1 MRDLVPGERVAVG
14 AEIELALAEAVRP
27 PLALALV
34 ALDRSRRASAAF
46 PPIDSA
52 SRELRPA
59 ARFGEDDRLALSLG
73 ELPPEVE
80 RLALIAYLAGGAGGG
95 TSFRAFGYLTL
106 LAAGFRF
113 RVELV
118 DRADTA
124 IILAE
129 LYRHGGGWKIAA
141 NGGGFIQGLSGVAEA
156 FGIDPAWARRLT
168 GGPSA
173 RGDHGPEP
181 DRERGPGSG
190 SGVSVDRHHVLSNAH
205 VIEDAAAIKVVGEGR
220 SMAAELVFADPR
232 NDLAL
237 LRAEQ
242 PLPASIRFRPGL
254 DLHLGEEVVALGFPL
269 QGLLGS
275 GPQASAG
282 NIAGLCGIGNDS
294 SLFQFTAPIA
304 SGNSGGP
311 ILDPSGH
318 MVGLVS
324 SSLNL
329 ERVRASG
336 NNAENINFGIKGA
349 IVRSFLD
356 AFGLSPELASSQSPI
371 GRAAMVREARSSL
384 YRIVSTC

>member
-1 MRDLVPGERVAVG
+1 
-14 AEIELALAEAVRP
+14 
-27 PLALALV
+27 
-34 ALDRSRRASAAF
+34 
-46 PPIDSA
+46 
-52 SRELRPA
+52 
-59 ARFGEDDRLALSLG
+59 
-73 ELPPEVE
+73 
-80 RLALIAYLAGGAGGG
+80 
-95 TSFRAFGYLTL
+95 
-106 LAAGFRF
+106 
-113 RVELV
+113 
-118 DRADTA
+118 
-124 IILAE
+124 
-129 LYRHGGGWKIAA
+129 
-141 NGGGFIQGLSGVAEA
+141 
-156 FGIDPAWARRLT
+156 
-168 GGPSA
+168 
-173 RGDHGPEP
+173 
-181 DRERGPGSG
+181 
-190 SGVSVDRHHVLSNAH
+190 VLSNAH

-384 YRIVSTC
+384 YRIVCTC

>member
-1 MRDLVPGERVAVG
+1 
-14 AEIELALAEAVRP
+14 
-27 PLALALV
+27 
-34 ALDRSRRASAAF
+34 
-46 PPIDSA
+46 
-52 SRELRPA
+52 
-59 ARFGEDDRLALSLG
+59 
-73 ELPPEVE
+73 
-80 RLALIAYLAGGAGGG
+80 
-95 TSFRAFGYLTL
+95 
-106 LAAGFRF
+106 
-113 RVELV
+113 
-118 DRADTA
+118 
-124 IILAE
+124 
-129 LYRHGGGWKIAA
+129 
-141 NGGGFIQGLSGVAEA
+141 
-156 FGIDPAWARRLT
+156 
-168 GGPSA
+168 
-173 RGDHGPEP
+173 
-181 DRERGPGSG
+181 
-190 SGVSVDRHHVLSNAH
+190 VLSNAH

-242 PLPASIRFRPGL
+242 PLPPPSASVR
-254 DLHLGEEVVALGFPL
+254 
-269 QGLLGS
+269 GS
-275 GPQASAG
+275 TFIWARRWLRWASPCRGCSDQGPQASAG

-356 AFGLSPELASSQSPI
+356 AFGLSPELASSHSPI

-384 YRIVSTC
+384 YRIVCTC